1 MDKENDMESTLKT
14 HHKDKHQMQT
24 VRTFTVKPSLP
35 PALED
40 LQFIANNLYWSWH
53 YDITEIFRRID
64 YDLWKQCNHN
74 PIKMLGLVSQARLED
89 LAGNEG
95 FIYQLKEARKTL
107 EQTLH
112 APSWFDQIYAR
123 EEHTPVI
130 AYFSAEFGIH
140 ESVPIYSG
148 GLGMLAGDHL
158 KSASD
163 LGVPLVAVGLMYQ
176 KGYFRQYLNT
186 DGWQQEHYLENDF
199 HNMPL
204 ELMQKENGNALTIN
218 LQFPDRTV
226 QIQIWKAMIGRVSLY
241 LLDTNL
247 SCNTP
252 HDRTITQTLYG
263 GDSEMRICQ
272 EIVLGIGGLK
282 GLFALGLEPT
292 VCHMNEGHAAFMAL
306 ERVRKLKNKHNL
318 SFDEA
323 FEMAKA
329 THIFTVHTPVAAGS
343 DEFPVEMIDRYF
355 GHYYGTLGINRDQFL
370 ALGRVHPEDS
380 HESFK
385 MPVLALKTSA
395 YRNGVSQLHGEVSRK
410 IWSGLW
416 PELPVAEVPIN
427 AITNGVHARTW
438 LSPELNS
445 LYERYLG
452 SRWADEAVDKS
463 IWHNMDQVPDEELW
477 RIHQRGKERMVGFA
491 RKRLKRQLQ
500 RRGAFHTE
508 LSWAE
513 EVLDPE
519 ALTIGFARRFAT
531 YKRGNLLLQDPQR
544 LIKLL
549 TQTDMPVQFVFAG
562 KAHPRDTAGKE
573 LIRQIVHFA
582 SEHPE
587 IRRRLIF
594 LEDYD
599 MDIARYMVQGVDIWL
614 NNPRRPMEASG
625 TSGMKAAINGVLNMS
640 TLDGW
645 WCEGYIPDGGWIIGA
660 GEEYDD
666 LTYQDQVEGQAIYN
680 LLEQEVVPL
689 FFNRGKDRLPR
700 RWIRRMKNTI
710 KWCAP
715 RFNTSRMVAEYT
727 RKFYHPA
734 DRQWEE
740 LTANGMERVKA
751 LSSWKSKIRQ
761 DWSDLEIREVQTRAL
776 DGESFT
782 EFGDQQEEL
791 SVGSQ
796 VQVRAQIHLGRLEPA
811 DVAVQVYFGHVDSS
825 GRIKDGQIA
834 EMNYEQDTLDGQR
847 VASFSGT
854 IPCRISGRHGY
865 ALRILP
871 QHEDLIEPYESGLIL
886 WESGH

>member
-1 MDKENDMESTLKT
+1 
-14 HHKDKHQMQT
+14 MQT
-24 VRTFTVKPSLP
+24 VHTFTVKPSLP
-35 PALED
+35 EQLKD
-40 LQFIANNLYWSWH
+40 LQVIVRNLYWTWH

-64 YDLWKQCNHN
+64 YDLWKQCIHN
-74 PIKMLGLVSQARLED
+74 PVKMLGMVSQARLED
-89 LAGNEG
+89 LARNEG
-95 FIYQLKEARKTL
+95 FLYQLKQARETLEKTL
-107 EQTLH
+107 N
-112 APSWFDQIYAR
+112 APSWFNKIYAR
-123 EEHTPVI
+123 EGHKTLI
-130 AYFSAEFGIH
+130 AYFCAEFGIH
-140 ESVPIYSG
+140 ESMPIYSG
-148 GLGMLAGDHL
+148 GLGMLSGDHL

-163 LGVPLVAVGLMYQ
+163 LGIPLVGVGLMYQ

-186 DGWQQEHYLENDF
+186 DGWQQEHYIDNDF

-204 ELMQKENGNALTIN
+204 ELVQKENGHPVLIGI
-218 LQFPDRTV
+218 QFPDRTV
-226 QIQIWKAMIGRVSLY
+226 QAQIWKAMIGRTPLY

-247 SCNTP
+247 TVNSF

-282 GLFALGLEPT
+282 ALFALGLEPT

-306 ERVRKLKNKHNL
+306 ERVRKLRSRYNMT
-318 SFDEA
+318 FEEA
-323 FEMAKA
+323 LEAA
-329 THIFTVHTPVAAGS
+329 RASNVFTVHTPVAAGN
-343 DEFPVEMIDRYF
+343 DEFPVEMIDKYF
-355 GHYYGTLGINRDQFL
+355 SHYYGTLGINREQFL
-370 ALGRVHPEDS
+370 ALGRVHPNDS

-385 MPVLALKTSA
+385 MPVLALRTST

-416 PELPVAEVPIN
+416 PELPVSEIPITS
-427 AITNGVHARTW
+427 ITNGIHAKTW

-463 IWHNMDQVPDEELW
+463 IWHNLDQVPDEELW
-477 RIHQRGKERMVGFA
+477 RIHQRGKERLVAFA
-491 RKRLKRQLQ
+491 RTRLKRQLQ

-531 YKRGNLLLQDPQR
+531 YKRGNLLLREPQR

-549 TQTDMPVQFVFAG
+549 SNTETPVQFIFAG

-573 LIRQIVHFA
+573 IIRQLVHFA
-582 SEHPE
+582 SENPE

-599 MDIARYMVQGVDIWL
+599 MDIARYLVQGVDVWL

-666 LTYQDQVEGQAIYN
+666 LSYQDQVESQAIYN

-727 RKFYHPA
+727 RRFYHPA
-734 DRQWEE
+734 DLRWQE
-740 LTANGMERVKA
+740 LTANEMERVKA
-751 LSSWKSKIRQ
+751 LSLWKQKIRQ
-761 DWSDLEIREVQTRAL
+761 SWSDLQIRSVETKTV
-776 DGESFT
+776 DGEPV
-782 EFGDQQEEL
+782 GDYGGKQPEL

-796 VQVRAQIHLGRLEPA
+796 VQVQSRVHLGRLEPT
-811 DVAVQVYFGHVDSS
+811 DISVQIYYGRVDSS
-825 GRIKDGQIA
+825 GQIKDGQIS
-834 EMNYEQDTLDGQR
+834 EMAYVDNSLGPERVGQ
-847 VASFSGT
+847 FSGT
-854 IPCRISGRHGY
+854 IPCRISGQRGF

-871 QHEDLIEPYESGLIL
+871 RHPDLVEPYESGLVL
-886 WESGH
+886 WETGR